1 MKTQQEELLILPDS
15 ELRERYRHA
24 KRMQH
29 ILALSMLV
37 SGFFLFTAAAG
48 LVVSIVTV
56 GHFSDR
62 VSDLAYAFS
71 MAAAFVGTSSVLSES
86 SRRNFTLTAA
96 SVTVQ
101 VLLYPA
107 MLILDSG
114 EGTHDKLIGYLWQAG
129 LTVSAEQLAIQM
141 IMIVFTAAV
150 NMMAHPFIKE
160 LEALKEHPR
169 FPFSNW
175 QKDESFLS
183 RATDKDAVRYI
194 ENTLN
199 EGRVRSGIGEEF
211 LEGGKKTF
219 EPPAPD
225 PEKNL
230 QQRRQVWRPHD
241 KSDTSYTMDNLKN
254 MYLGDSSQNGEL
266 SSSELEKLL
275 WAETAPKKPKEPA
288 PEDFF
293 QSAPIIW
300 RTNRDGSSTV
310 DRAEPGSTPAGET
323 DSRAVLP

>member
-1 MKTQQEELLILPDS
+1 MKTQQEELLILPDE
-15 ELRERYRHA
+15 ELRKLYKRA
-24 KRMQH
+24 KKTRRFLSYPMLFSGAIVIMNVIDVLLSLLHDLHNPTAPVSAIKSGNLFSLVGAAAGFVGTSAVLTENLGLNFKLFVCSVTVQ
-29 ILALSMLV
+29 ILALSALTFASDVQGVAVMLLSV
-37 SGFFLFTAAAG
+37 MVILTITAN
-48 LVVSIVTV
+48 LVARPVI
-56 GHFSDR
+56 
-62 VSDLAYAFS
+62 
-71 MAAAFVGTSSVLSES
+71 
-86 SRRNFTLTAA
+86 
-96 SVTVQ
+96 Q
-101 VLLYPA
+101 
-107 MLILDSG
+107 
-114 EGTHDKLIGYLWQAG
+114 
-129 LTVSAEQLAIQM
+129 QLA
-141 IMIVFTAAV
+141 
-150 NMMAHPFIKE
+150 E
-160 LEALKEHPR
+160 LKKHPR
-169 FPFSNW
+169 FPFNNAL
-175 QKDESFLS
+175 KDENYIH
-183 RATDKDAVRYI
+183 RATADEAARYI
-194 ENTLN
+194 ENTIN
-199 EGRVRSGIGEEF
+199 KGKVQTIGGEEF

-225 PEKNL
+225 PEKKL

-300 RTNRDGSSTV
+300 RTNKDGSSTV